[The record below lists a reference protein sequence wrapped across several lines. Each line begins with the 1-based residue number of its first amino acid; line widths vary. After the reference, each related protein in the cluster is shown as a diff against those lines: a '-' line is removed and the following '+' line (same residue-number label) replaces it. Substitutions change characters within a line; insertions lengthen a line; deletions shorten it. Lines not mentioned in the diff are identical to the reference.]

1 MCVCP
6 VYSRAVCE
14 FVCTGQLHYRP
25 SIVMVFPL
33 LNPVDYNWQNNVR
46 HTQIQCLIKKR
57 KCHCAT
63 YIPTSNS
70 QILIRELLKCNR
82 LGSKISINY
91 PLIGVIQDDGA
102 GHRDAE
108 LVVVEVLVDIIQVR
122 DVGPESSAA
131 LEHCTDHQCN
141 PPQQRK
147 GGDVSDQSNQSPMG
161 FRQRRTY

>member
-1 MCVCP
+1 M
-6 VYSRAVCE
+6 
-14 FVCTGQLHYRP
+14 
-25 SIVMVFPL
+25 
-33 LNPVDYNWQNNVR
+33 
-46 HTQIQCLIKKR
+46 IKKR

-131 LEHCTDHQCN
+131 LEHCTHHQSN
-141 PPQQRK
+141 HNNARTAVSAINQTI
-147 GGDVSDQSNQSPMG
+147 VSDVVQAEADLLREVKSLKDRDLRLGLCS
-161 FRQRRTY
+161 TELSS